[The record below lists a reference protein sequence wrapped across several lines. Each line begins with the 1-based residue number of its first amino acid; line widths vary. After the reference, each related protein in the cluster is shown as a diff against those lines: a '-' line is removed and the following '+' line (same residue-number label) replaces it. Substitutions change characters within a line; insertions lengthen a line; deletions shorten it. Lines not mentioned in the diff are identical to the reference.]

1 MTDDTQSSDRK
12 NVQVPRSPEGDRLS
26 RHDCSHDHGH
36 GHTHGHAQQNP
47 PNRSAGRGHRHSHG
61 HGHHHHHHDS
71 GRASKNILFVFFLNL
86 SFSLIELIGGLMIG
100 SMAII
105 ADAVHDLGD
114 SISLGGAWFLER
126 FANKARDRK
135 FNFGYRR
142 FSLLSALFAG
152 VVISAGSIVII
163 VESIRRFGQASAP
176 AGVPMIGLALLG
188 LAVNGFAAWRLSRGA
203 TQNEKVLTWHM
214 IEDVIGWAVVLVGA
228 ILIMITG
235 YAWIDPALAIGLS
248 LFVLFNVS
256 RHLKETAY
264 LFLQGRPDNFDE
276 DSFLEAAAA
285 IPGVEKI
292 DHLAV
297 WSLDGETSILSA
309 RLHLH
314 AVREPM
320 EIERVKASVRNLAV
334 LQGAQATLET
344 CLEETA
350 PHPEE
355 FDSPT
360 AEER

>member
-12 NVQVPRSPEGDRLS
+12 NVQVARAPKGDS
-26 RHDCSHDHGH
+26 GDHHDCSHEQHHSHSDDHARGHKHRQAHGH
-36 GHTHGHAQQNP
+36 GH
-47 PNRSAGRGHRHSHG
+47 R
-61 HGHHHHHHDS
+61 HHHHHHDS

-126 FANKARDRK
+126 FANKAKDRK

-163 VESIRRFGQASAP
+163 IESVRRFGEASAP
-176 AGVPMIGLALLG
+176 AGLPMIGLAVLG

-214 IEDVIGWAVVLVGA
+214 IEDVMGWAVVLVGA
-228 ILIMITG
+228 ILIMLTG

-264 LFLQGRPDNFDE
+264 LFLQGRPENFDE
-276 DSFLEAAAA
+276 HSFIEAASSL
-285 IPGVEKI
+285 PGVEKI

-314 AVREPM
+314 AVREPA
-320 EIERVKASVRNLAV
+320 EIESVKASVRRLAA

-344 CLEETA
+344 CLDEA
-350 PHPEE
+350 VPHPKD
-355 FDSPT
+355 FDSSM
-360 AEER
+360 AEEP